1 MAVCILTDSLTQYP
15 VIRFAGMNR
24 VQTIE
29 HRLTFNHQEMTR
41 NSDFK
46 LHQLPQTADVDHA
59 PNVEPPSPADFY
71 RTIATLL
78 GKYDEILMLMTSSAI
93 SPAYNNSLEAVNNLN
108 GGGRIVA
115 IDSNTISV
123 GVGVMVSYAARL
135 IDEGLAI
142 HEVAQSVRS
151 HQQHIYTLFNT
162 PNLSYLYYNQLLDL
176 GQAYVGEYL
185 QSSPNFTIEDGRFF
199 STDKMRNKRHIT
211 DYLLE
216 YTKEFEAIESMAFL
230 HGNELS
236 TQTSRLIRDHVKEA
250 FPEAL
255 FSEHRISLPL
265 ALLFGPQC
273 QGVIVVDSES
283 F

>member
-1 MAVCILTDSLTQYP
+1 MAICILTDSLTQYP
-15 VIRFAGMNR
+15 VIRFAGLNK

-29 HRLTFNHQEMTR
+29 HQLTFDKQLITR
-41 NSDFK
+41 NTDLK
-46 LHQLPQTADVDHA
+46 LQQLPQTATADHMPKVLA
-59 PNVEPPSPADFY
+59 PTVADFHQ
-71 RTIATLL
+71 TISLL
-78 GKYDEILMLMTSSAI
+78 LSAYDEILLLMTSSAI
-93 SPAYNNSLEAVNNLN
+93 SPAYGNALEVINNMD
-108 GGGRIVA
+108 GGGRVVS
-115 IDSNTISV
+115 IDTNTISV
-123 GVGVMVSYAARL
+123 GVGVLVSYAARL
-135 IDEGLAI
+135 IDEGKNLQEA
-142 HEVAQSVRS
+142 AQAVRS
-151 HQQHIYTLFNT
+151 FQQHIYTLFNT
-162 PNLSYLYYNQLLDL
+162 PNLSYLFHNQLLDL

-185 QSSPNFTIEDGRFF
+185 QSWPNFTIEDGRFF

-236 TQTSRLIRDHVKEA
+236 TQTSRLIRGHVKEE
-250 FPEAL
+250 FPDAL

-273 QGVIVVDSES
+273 QGVIVVDTES

>member
-1 MAVCILTDSLTQYP
+1 MAICILTDSLTQYP
-15 VIRFAGMNR
+15 FIRFAGMNK

-29 HRLTFNHQEMTR
+29 HHLTFKGQTINR
-41 NSDFK
+41 NSELK
-46 LHQLPQTADVDHA
+46 LQQLPQTATAEHTPKVQA
-59 PNVEPPSPADFY
+59 PSVADFQQ
-71 RTIATLL
+71 TIATLL
-78 GKYDEILMLMTSSAI
+78 GRYDEILLLMTSSAI
-93 SPAYNNSLEAVNNLN
+93 SPAYSNALEVINNMD

-115 IDSNTISV
+115 IDTNTISV
-123 GVGVMVSYAARL
+123 GVGVLVSYVARL
-135 IDEGLAI
+135 IEENRDI
-142 HEVAQSVRS
+142 QEVAQSVRS
-151 HQQHIYTLFNT
+151 YQQHIYTLFNT
-162 PNLSYLYYNQLLDL
+162 PNLSYLYHNQLLDA

-185 QSSPNFTIEDGRFF
+185 QSAPNFTIEDGRFF

-236 TQTSRLIRDHVKEA
+236 TQTSRLIREHVKEA

-273 QGVIVVDSES
+273 QGVIVVDTES

>member
-1 MAVCILTDSLTQYP
+1 MAICILTDSLTQYP
-15 VIRFAGMNR
+15 VIRFAGMNK

-29 HRLTFNHQEMTR
+29 HQLTFEKQLINR
-41 NSDFK
+41 NSDLK
-46 LHQLPQTADVDHA
+46 LQQLPQTASANHTPKVLA
-59 PNVEPPSPADFY
+59 PSATDFQQ
-71 RTIATLL
+71 TISLL
-78 GKYDEILMLMTSSAI
+78 LSRYDEIMLLMTSSAI
-93 SPAYNNSLEAVNNLN
+93 SPCFNNALEVVNNMD

-115 IDSNTISV
+115 IDTNTISV
-123 GVGVMVSYAARL
+123 GVGVLVSYAARL
-135 IDEGLAI
+135 IEEGKDIQEA
-142 HEVAQSVRS
+142 AQAVRS
-151 HQQHIYTLFNT
+151 FQQHIYTLFNT
-162 PNLSYLYYNQLLDL
+162 PNLSYLYHNQLLDV
-176 GQAYVGEYL
+176 GQAYIGEYL

-250 FPEAL
+250 FSDAL

-273 QGVIVVDSES
+273 QGVIVVDTES

>member
-29 HRLTFNHQEMTR
+29 HQLTFNHQEMTR

-59 PNVEPPSPADFY
+59 PKVEPPSPIDFY
-71 RTIATLL
+71 RTISTLL

-93 SPAYNNSLEAVNNLN
+93 SPAYNNALEAVNNLN
-108 GGGRIVA
+108 GGGRIVT

-123 GVGVMVSYAARL
+123 GVGVMVSFAARL
-135 IDEGLAI
+135 IDEGIAI

-162 PNLSYLYYNQLLDL
+162 PNLSYLYYNQLLDI

-236 TQTSRLIRDHVKEA
+236 TQTSRLIRDHVKET
-250 FPEAL
+250 FPDAL